1 MESQLPERVATP
13 ALPGAPRPW
22 ATDEI
27 TSTSEGGL
35 DWRRVAQVVT
45 RFKWLVLGITLA
57 GGAAGFAATRV
68 MKPMYVTQVT
78 VFIDQPDPRG
88 NDRGGPIRSG
98 QVLDPQSWIDLLR
111 SYAVLDHVAR
121 DQRLY
126 LQVPKGPDPAL
137 RTLNVADQ
145 YRPGDYRLTTDA
157 ARGYVLAKLDGGVL
171 DRGTLGDS
179 IGRSLGLLWA
189 PTADSLP
196 PNHSVEFRLQ
206 TAREAALYLND
217 ALDAHM
223 DYNGNF
229 LKIELRGAYPV
240 RIAAILNAVAERY
253 VEVAGELKRSR
264 LTELT
269 GIIGDQVRTAAENLR
284 RAEGDLEGFR
294 RRTITL
300 PPDAVGVEGESS
312 RDPVL
317 GDFFEQQVERQQVA
331 RDREALTRVLAQP
344 SDSGLAAALEV
355 IGAVQHASELKDAL
369 QELTTKQAELRSLRN
384 HYTEAYPP
392 LVRKAAEVATL
403 EQQTIPTLVRSLID
417 VLGTRQAE
425 LDRRIG
431 SASETLRRIP
441 ARAVEEARLR
451 RSVSIADNLYTNLQQ
466 NYEGARLAEASSI
479 PDIRIFDRAVVPLQ
493 PVKNTA
499 PRMLLLGFLGGLGL
513 AVAGVVL
520 LDRFDPRVRYPE
532 QVSQDLGLPILGAV
546 PHLKSRTG
554 RQLTREQRVQL
565 VEAMR
570 GVCLGLSYTYGAA
583 GPVVVTL
590 SSPGPGDGKSFIT
603 SNLAVTFADA
613 GRRTLLVDG
622 DLRRGTQHR
631 LLGADRRPGLTDVL
645 RGDVPLEA
653 ALRATSY
660 DGLTL
665 IPCGVRT
672 SDAPELLGARK
683 MTELLARLRGDY
695 DVILVDSPPLGAG
708 IDPFV
713 LSTLTGNLLLVLRT
727 GVSHREVMAAK
738 LEVSRRLPVRL
749 LGAVLNDV
757 PPGAAYQYYS
767 YYTPGYEAEDEGPAQ
782 LAPTVG

>member
-1 MESQLPERVATP
+1 MESQLPERVAPP

-22 ATDEI
+22 AADEI
-27 TSTSEGGL
+27 AATSEGGL
-35 DWRRVAQVVT
+35 DWRRVAQVVA

-137 RTLNVADQ
+137 RALNVADQ

-157 ARGYVLAKLDGGVL
+157 AHGYALAKLDGGVL
-171 DRGTLGDS
+171 ERGTVGDS
-179 IGRSLGLLWA
+179 IGRSLGFLWA

-196 PNHSVEFRLQ
+196 PNHSVEFRMQ
-206 TAREAALYLND
+206 TAREAALHLND
-217 ALDAHM
+217 GLDAHM

-240 RIAAILNAVAERY
+240 RMAAILNAVAERY
-253 VEVAGELKRSR
+253 VEVAAELKRSR

-269 GIIGDQVRTAAENLR
+269 GIIGDQVRTAEENLR
-284 RAEGDLEGFR
+284 TAESDLEGFR

-300 PPDAVGVEGESS
+300 PPDAVGVGGESS

-331 RDREALTRVLAQP
+331 RDRDALARVLAQP

-355 IGAVQHASELKDAL
+355 IGAVQHSSELKDAL

-392 LVRKAAEVATL
+392 LARKAAELAML

-451 RSVSIADNLYTNLQQ
+451 RSVSIADNLYTTLQQ

-499 PRMLLLGFLGGLGL
+499 PRLLLLGFLGGLGI

-532 QVSQDLGLPILGAV
+532 QVSHDLGLPILGAV

-603 SNLAVTFADA
+603 ANLAVTFADA

-622 DLRRGTQHR
+622 DLRRGSQHR
-631 LLGADRRPGLTDVL
+631 LLGVDRRPGLTDVL
-645 RGDVPLEA
+645 RGDIPLEA
-653 ALRATSY
+653 AVRATSY

-672 SDAPELLGARK
+672 SDAPELLGTAK
-683 MTELLARLRGDY
+683 MTELLARFRGDY

-738 LEVSRRLPVRL
+738 LEVLRRLPVRL

>member
-1 MESQLPERVATP
+1 METQLPQRVDP
-13 ALPGAPRPW
+13 AMLGAPRPW
-22 ATDEI
+22 AEEVAT
-27 TSTSEGGL
+27 TSPDAGL
-35 DWRRVAQVVT
+35 DWRRIAQVVT

-68 MKPMYVTQVT
+68 MKPVYATQVT

-111 SYAVLDHVAR
+111 SYAVLDRVAR

-145 YRPGDYRLTTDA
+145 FRPGDYRLTTDSA
-157 ARGYVLAKLDGGVL
+157 HGYVLAKLDGGVL
-171 DRGTLGDS
+171 DRGTVGDS
-179 IGRSLGLLWA
+179 IGRGLGLLWA

-196 PNHSVEFRLQ
+196 PKHSVEFRLE
-206 TAREAALYLND
+206 TAREAALHLSD
-217 ALDAHM
+217 ALDARM

-229 LKIELRGAYPV
+229 LKIELRGQFPV

-253 VEVAGELKRSR
+253 VAVAAELKRSR

-269 GIIGDQVRTAAENLR
+269 GIIGDQVSTAEENLR
-284 RAEGDLEGFR
+284 TAEGDLESFR

-300 PPDAVGVEGESS
+300 PPDALAAGGETP

-317 GDFFEQQVERQQVA
+317 GDFFEQQVERQQAA
-331 RDREALTRVLAQP
+331 RDRDALTRVLAQP
-344 SDSGLAAALEV
+344 PDSGLAAALEV
-355 IGAVQHASELKDAL
+355 IGAVQHSSELKDAL
-369 QELTTKQAELRSLRN
+369 QELTTKQADLRSLRYR
-384 HYTEAYPP
+384 YTEAYPP
-392 LVRKAAEVATL
+392 LARKAAEVATL

-417 VLGTRQAE
+417 ELGSRIAE

-431 SASETLRRIP
+431 TASQELRRIP
-441 ARAVEEARLR
+441 ARSVEEARLR
-451 RSVSIADNLYTNLQQ
+451 RSVTIADNLYTTLQQ

-479 PDIRIFDRAVVPLQ
+479 PDIRIFDKAVVPLQ

-499 PRMLLLGFLGGLGL
+499 PRLLLLGFLGGLGL

-546 PHLKSRTG
+546 PHLKARTG
-554 RQLTREQRVQL
+554 GQLTREQRVQL

-603 SNLAVTFADA
+603 ANLAVTFADA

-631 LLGADRRPGLTDVL
+631 LLGGERRPGLTDML

-653 ALRATSY
+653 ALRTTGYEA
-660 DGLTL
+660 LTL

-672 SDAPELLGARK
+672 SDAPELLGSAK
-683 MTELLARLRGDY
+683 MPELLARLRGDY

-713 LSTLTGNLLLVLRT
+713 LGTLTGNLLLVLRT

-738 LEVSRRLPVRL
+738 LEVLRRLPVRL

-767 YYTPGYEAEDEGPAQ
+767 YYTPGYEAQDETPAR

>member
-1 MESQLPERVATP
+1 METQLPQRVDP
-13 ALPGAPRPW
+13 AMLGAPRPW
-22 ATDEI
+22 AEEVAT
-27 TSTSEGGL
+27 TSPDAGL
-35 DWRRVAQVVT
+35 DWRRIAQVVT
-45 RFKWLVLGITLA
+45 RFKWLVLGITAA
-57 GGAAGFAATRV
+57 GGAAGFAATKV
-68 MKPMYVTQVT
+68 MKPIYATQVT

-111 SYAVLDHVAR
+111 SYAVLDRVAR

-126 LQVPKGPDPAL
+126 LQMPKGPDPAL

-145 YRPGDYRLTTDA
+145 FRPGDYRLTTDSA
-157 ARGYVLAKLDGGVL
+157 HGYMLAKLDGGVL
-171 DRGTLGDS
+171 DRGTVGDS
-179 IGRSLGLLWA
+179 IGRGLGLLWV

-196 PNHSVEFRLQ
+196 PKHSVEFRLE
-206 TAREAALYLND
+206 TAREAALHLSD
-217 ALDAHM
+217 ALDARM

-229 LKIELRGAYPV
+229 LKIELRGQYPV
-240 RIAAILNAVAERY
+240 RITAILNAVADRY
-253 VEVAGELKRSR
+253 VTVAAELKRSQ
-264 LTELT
+264 LTQLT
-269 GIIGDQVRTAAENLR
+269 GIIGDQVRTAEENLR
-284 RAEGDLEGFR
+284 TAEGELQSFR
-294 RRTITL
+294 SRTITL
-300 PPDAVGVEGESS
+300 PPDAMAAGGETP

-317 GDFFEQQVERQQVA
+317 GDFFEQQVERQQAA
-331 RDREALTRVLAQP
+331 RDRDALTRVLAQP
-344 SDSGLAAALEV
+344 PDSGLAAALEV
-355 IGAVQHASELKDAL
+355 IGAVQHSSELKDAL
-369 QELTTKQAELRSLRN
+369 QELTTKQADLRSLRY

-417 VLGTRQAE
+417 ELGSRIGE

-431 SASETLRRIP
+431 TASQELRRIP
-441 ARAVEEARLR
+441 ARSVEEARLR
-451 RSVSIADNLYTNLQQ
+451 RSVTIADNIYTGLQQ
-466 NYEGARLAEASSI
+466 SYEGARLAEASSI
-479 PDIRIFDRAVVPLQ
+479 PDIRIFDKAVVPLQ

-499 PRMLLLGFLGGLGL
+499 PRLLLLGFLGGLGL

-546 PHLKSRTG
+546 PHLKARTG
-554 RQLTREQRVQL
+554 GQLTREQRVQL

-583 GPVVVTL
+583 GPVVVTI

-603 SNLAVTFADA
+603 ANLAVTFADA

-631 LLGADRRPGLTDVL
+631 LLGGERRPGLTDVL
-645 RGDVPLEA
+645 RGDVSLEA
-653 ALRATSY
+653 AMRTTGYEA
-660 DGLTL
+660 LTL

-672 SDAPELLGARK
+672 SDAPELLGSAK
-683 MTELLARLRGDY
+683 MPELLARLRGDY

-713 LSTLTGNLLLVLRT
+713 LGTLTGNLLLVLRT

-738 LEVSRRLPVRL
+738 LEVLRRLPVRL

-767 YYTPGYEAEDEGPAQ
+767 YYTPGYEAQDEKPAR

>member
-1 MESQLPERVATP
+1 METQLPQRVDP
-13 ALPGAPRPW
+13 AMLGAPRPW
-22 ATDEI
+22 AEDVAT
-27 TSTSEGGL
+27 TSPDAGL
-35 DWRRVAQVVT
+35 DWRRIVQVVT
-45 RFKWLVLGITLA
+45 RFKWLVLGITAA
-57 GGAAGFAATRV
+57 GGAAGFAATKV
-68 MKPMYVTQVT
+68 MKPIYATQVT

-111 SYAVLDHVAR
+111 SYAVLDRVAR

-145 YRPGDYRLTTDA
+145 FRPGDYRLTTDSA
-157 ARGYVLAKLDGGVL
+157 HGYVLAKLDGGVL
-171 DRGTLGDS
+171 DRGTVGDS
-179 IGRSLGLLWA
+179 IGRGLGLLWA
-189 PTADSLP
+189 PTAETLP
-196 PNHSVEFRLQ
+196 PNHSVEFRLE
-206 TAREAALYLND
+206 TAREAALHLSD
-217 ALDAHM
+217 ALDARM

-229 LKIELRGAYPV
+229 LKIELRGQFPV

-253 VEVAGELKRSR
+253 VAVAAELNRSR

-269 GIIGDQVRTAAENLR
+269 GIIGDQVSTAEENLR
-284 RAEGDLEGFR
+284 TAEGELQSFR
-294 RRTITL
+294 SRTITL
-300 PPDAVGVEGESS
+300 PPDAMAAGGETP

-317 GDFFEQQVERQQVA
+317 GDFFEQQVERQQAA
-331 RDREALTRVLAQP
+331 RDRDALTRVLAQP
-344 SDSGLAAALEV
+344 PDSGLAAALEV
-355 IGAVQHASELKDAL
+355 IGAVQHSSELKDAL
-369 QELTTKQAELRSLRN
+369 QELTTKQADLRSLRYR
-384 HYTEAYPP
+384 YTEAYPP
-392 LVRKAAEVATL
+392 LARKAAEVATL

-417 VLGTRQAE
+417 ELGSRIAE

-431 SASETLRRIP
+431 SASQELRR
-441 ARAVEEARLR
+441 
-451 RSVSIADNLYTNLQQ
+451 
-466 NYEGARLAEASSI
+466 I
-479 PDIRIFDRAVVPLQ
+479 PDIRIFDKAVVPLQ
-493 PVKNTA
+493 PVKNSA
-499 PRMLLLGFLGGLGL
+499 PRLLLLGFLGGLGL

-546 PHLKSRTG
+546 PHLKARTG
-554 RQLTREQRVQL
+554 GQLTREQRVQL

-603 SNLAVTFADA
+603 ANLAVTFTDA
-613 GRRTLLVDG
+613 
-622 DLRRGTQHR
+622 
-631 LLGADRRPGLTDVL
+631 L

-653 ALRATSY
+653 AMRTTSY
-660 DGLTL
+660 EALTL

-672 SDAPELLGARK
+672 SDAPELLGSAK
-683 MTELLARLRGDY
+683 MPELLARLRGDY

-713 LSTLTGNLLLVLRT
+713 LGTLTGNLLLVLRT

-738 LEVSRRLPVRL
+738 LEVLRRLPVRL

-767 YYTPGYEAEDEGPAQ
+767 YYTPGYEAQDEKPAR

>member
-1 MESQLPERVATP
+1 MEPQLPQRAAPELP
-13 ALPGAPRPW
+13 AAPRPW
-22 ATDEI
+22 AGDDIATSSTD
-27 TSTSEGGL
+27 GGL
-35 DWRRVAQVVT
+35 DWRRVVQVVT
-45 RFKWLVLGITLA
+45 RFKWLVVGITLA
-57 GGAAGFAATRV
+57 GGAAGFAATKV
-68 MKPMYVTQVT
+68 MKPVYATQVT

-88 NDRGGPIRSG
+88 NDHGGPIRSG

-126 LQVPKGPDPAL
+126 LQIPNGPDPAL

-145 YRPGDYRLTTDA
+145 FRPGDYRLTTDG
-157 ARGYVLAKLDGGVL
+157 ARGYALAKLDGTVL
-171 DRGTLGDS
+171 ERGTVGDS
-179 IGRSLGLLWA
+179 IGRGLGFLWA

-196 PNHSVEFRLQ
+196 PDHTVEFRMQ
-206 TAREAALYLND
+206 TAREAALRLSD
-217 ALDAHM
+217 ALDARM

-229 LKIELRGAYPV
+229 LKIELRGAYPA
-240 RIAAILNAVAERY
+240 RIAAILNAVADRY
-253 VEVAGELKRSR
+253 VQVAAELKRSR

-269 GIIGDQVRTAAENLR
+269 GIIGDQVHSAEENLR
-284 RAEGDLEGFR
+284 TAEGELESFR

-300 PPDAVGVEGESS
+300 PPDAVGTGGEGA

-344 SDSGLAAALEV
+344 PDSGLAAALEV
-355 IGAVQHASELKDAL
+355 IGAVQRSSELKDAL
-369 QELTTKQAELRSLRN
+369 QELTTKQAELRSLRY

-392 LVRKAAEVATL
+392 LARKAAEVATL
-403 EQQTIPTLVRSLID
+403 EQQTIPALVRSLID
-417 VLGTRQAE
+417 ELAARAAE

-499 PRMLLLGFLGGLGL
+499 PRLLLLGLVGGMGL
-513 AVAGVVL
+513 AVVGVVL

-532 QVSQDLGLPILGAV
+532 QVSHDLGLPILGAV

-583 GPVVVTL
+583 GPVVVTV

-622 DLRRGTQHR
+622 DLRRGMQHR
-631 LLGADRRPGLTDVL
+631 LLGVDRRPGLTDVL
-645 RGDVPLEA
+645 RGDIPLEVA
-653 ALRATSY
+653 VRATSY

-672 SDAPELLGARK
+672 SDAPELLGAAK

-713 LSTLTGNLLLVLRT
+713 LGTLTGNLLLVLRT
-727 GVSHREVMAAK
+727 GVSHKEVMAAK
-738 LEVSRRLPVRL
+738 LEVLRRLPVRL

>member
-1 MESQLPERVATP
+1 MEPQLPQRTAPELP
-13 ALPGAPRPW
+13 AAPQPW
-22 ATDEI
+22 AADEI
-27 TSTSEGGL
+27 TTSSGDGGL

-57 GGAAGFAATRV
+57 GGAAGFAATKI
-68 MKPMYVTQVT
+68 MKPVYATQVT

-111 SYAVLDHVAR
+111 SYAVLDRVAR

-126 LQVPKGPDPAL
+126 LQMPKGPDPAL

-145 YRPGDYRLTTDA
+145 FRPGDYRLTTDG
-157 ARGYVLAKLDGGVL
+157 ARGYVLTKLDGTVL
-171 DRGTLGDS
+171 ERGTVGDS
-179 IGRSLGLLWA
+179 IGRTLGFLWA

-196 PNHSVEFRLQ
+196 PDHTVEFRMQ
-206 TAREAALYLND
+206 TAREAALHLSD
-217 ALDAHM
+217 ALDARM

-229 LKIELRGAYPV
+229 LKVELRGAYPV
-240 RIAAILNAVAERY
+240 RIAAILNAVADRY
-253 VEVAGELKRSR
+253 VQVAAELKRSR

-269 GIIGDQVRTAAENLR
+269 GIIGDQVHSAEENLR
-284 RAEGDLEGFR
+284 TAESELESFR

-300 PPDAVGVEGESS
+300 PPDAVGTGGEST

-331 RDREALTRVLAQP
+331 RDREALTRLLAQP
-344 SDSGLAAALEV
+344 DSGLASALEV
-355 IGAVQHASELKDAL
+355 IGAVQRSSELKDAL
-369 QELTTKQAELRSLRN
+369 QELTTKQAELRSLRY

-392 LVRKAAEVATL
+392 LARKAAEVATL

-417 VLGTRQAE
+417 ELAARQAD

-499 PRMLLLGFLGGLGL
+499 PRLLLLGFFGGLGL

-520 LDRFDPRVRYPE
+520 LDRFDPRLRYPE

-583 GPVVVTL
+583 GPVVVTV

-631 LLGADRRPGLTDVL
+631 LLGVDRRPGLTDVL
-645 RGDVPLEA
+645 RGDIPLEGA
-653 ALRATSY
+653 VRATSY

-672 SDAPELLGARK
+672 SDAPELLGAAK
-683 MTELLARLRGDY
+683 MTELLARFRGDY

-713 LSTLTGNLLLVLRT
+713 LGTMTGNLLLVLRT
-727 GVSHREVMAAK
+727 GVSHKEIMAAK
-738 LEVSRRLPVRL
+738 LEVLRRLPVRL